1 MNKTF
6 YYLFFII
13 LLGLNSCSL
22 SKESAFDTETG
33 QNDYL
38 VYIKDQE
45 LLFYD
50 PANKVNTTILP
61 EWDIDEFNLS
71 SNNHLAFSTSS
82 EDKSKIY
89 VLDYPFNENTPT
101 EITFFANAKISSI
114 SWSPNGHYLLF
125 DSAQGE
131 SKKLRLWDGKNLS
144 TIYNHHGKIGEITW
158 SNNGTLAFTEY
169 FINDPSPKND
179 PSEVY
184 IWDGNAIVS
193 VSQNPSGEDRFPA
206 WSKDGQLAFLSN
218 RDGEYD
224 IFVWDGKSIVN
235 DTPDINT
242 FLNIASDLTQ
252 YYSKP
257 VWTNSDM
264 LTFSAKS
271 VWDLY
276 VQIYKWDGQ
285 SVRNISKNPFSHN
298 GEQTW
303 RKDGYWSFIT
313 FFSESQNLYIRDEK
327 NKTILKTKG
336 QYSPAWSQN
345 GILIFCVPN
354 GSSGWTLSMW
364 NSEDVIEIAHGNFI
378 EAKWNN
384 GEYVFCSSG

>member
-1 MNKTF
+1 MNKQF
-6 YYLFFII
+6 YYLIFVII
-13 LLGLNSCSL
+13 LGLNSCSL
-22 SKESAFDTETG
+22 SKDSAFDTETEK
-33 QNDYL
+33 NDYL

-50 PANKVNTTILP
+50 PVNKVNTIILP
-61 EWDIDEFNLS
+61 EWDIDEFSLS
-71 SNNHLAFSTSS
+71 SNNRLGFSTSS

-101 EITFFANAKISSI
+101 EITFDSNAKISSI
-114 SWSPNGHYLLF
+114 SWSPDGRYLLF
-125 DSAQGE
+125 DLAHGE
-131 SKKLRLWDGKNLS
+131 SKKLQLWDGKKLS
-144 TIYNHHGKIGEITW
+144 IIYTHQGKISDSTW
-158 SNNGTLAFTEY
+158 NNSGILAFTEF
-169 FINDPSPKND
+169 FINDPSPEKD
-179 PSEVY
+179 TGEVY
-184 IWDGNAIVS
+184 IWDGNGTVS

-224 IFVWDGKSIVN
+224 IFVWDGISKVN
-235 DTPDINT
+235 GLPDINT
-242 FLNIASDLTQ
+242 FTNIASDLTQ
-252 YYSKP
+252 YYSHP

-264 LTFSAKS
+264 LTFSANGLG
-271 VWDLY
+271 DLH
-276 VQIYKWDGQ
+276 VQIYEWDGQ
-285 SVRNISKNPFSHN
+285 SARNISKNPFSHN
-298 GEQTW
+298 GGQTW

-354 GSSGWTLSMW
+354 GPSGWTLSMW
-364 NSEDVIEIAHGNFI
+364 NSGDVIEIAHGNFI